1 MRPPARFGFVKIKG
15 SKVYYFKEKS
25 KTEEDGLTVAFV
37 VEPKFLNMISRDS
50 TFLEKE
56 PLEKVTKIGQLMA
69 FKHTGFWQCVDTKR
83 DLDKLKIKFK
93 KIDKKNSYNW
103 GNRIYWSKFD

>member
-1 MRPPARFGFVKIKG
+1 M
-15 SKVYYFKEKS
+15 
-25 KTEEDGLTVAFV
+25 

-93 KIDKKNSYNW
+93 KN
-103 GNRIYWSKFD
+103 